1 MQEQRYNIVGKNGKT
16 TVVKKAGSRYIG
28 IDELAQHVA
37 MDILDDYQSITNGD
51 KKIEETNIE
60 LSIKVLTAIAPVIE
74 AFRSASGYG
83 MDSTFPAQRRR
94 CE

>member
-1 MQEQRYNIVGKNGKT
+1 MQEQRYNIVGKNGKA
-16 TVVKKAGSRYIG
+16 TVVKKDDSRYIG

-83 MDSTFPAQRRR
+83 MD
-94 CE
+94 C

>member
-1 MQEQRYNIVGKNGKT
+1 MNNHEQRYNIVGKNGKS
-16 TVVKKAGSRYIG
+16 TVVKKDDSRYIG

-51 KKIEETNIE
+51 RKIEETNIE

-74 AFRSASGYG
+74 AFRSASGYAG
-83 MDSTFPAQRRR
+83 
-94 CE
+94 

>member
-1 MQEQRYNIVGKNGKT
+1 MQEQRYNIVGKNGKV
-16 TVVKKAGSRYIG
+16 TVVKKDDSRYIG

-60 LSIKVLTAIAPVIE
+60 LSIKVLTAIAQVIE

-83 MDSTFPAQRRR
+83 MD
-94 CE
+94 C